1 MSKRVCSCVY
11 LLFCIY
17 EHNAVLLLR
26 NACWPVTEPYSNQ
39 RALHCAHCSFLHFHV
54 ERNRSDLLTC
64 IYVSIW
70 MHCFWNFFFC
80 LHYCVVRIL
89 GSGLPLWGAHP
100 SGWLPFKYVGHRS
113 LTTSLAQL
121 FLLWL
126 IGSSSLTLSACRFNW
141 WLHGRTGCVG
151 GAVTSEGR
159 ASDESRAG
167 ASGELRIQKKN

>member
-1 MSKRVCSCVY
+1 MPSSCCVMLADLWQSRTVIKELYIVLTAHSCTFMSSEIGQTCSLAFMSPFECTV
-11 LLFCIY
+11 F
-17 EHNAVLLLR
+17 E
-26 NACWPVTEPYSNQ
+26 
-39 RALHCAHCSFLHFHV
+39 F
-54 ERNRSDLLTC
+54 
-64 IYVSIW
+64 
-70 MHCFWNFFFC
+70 FFFC